1 MTEES
6 NTLLSYGSEIGNVLW
21 FDQKKGFG
29 FIKII
34 TPKSEFLDREV
45 FVHYSNINSV
55 NSFKKLYPGENVSLN
70 VVKNTDEDND
80 GKEYICQ
87 NVSGLLGSRLLVD
100 NDNYLIKVIKKRQ
113 RVTNEE
119 Q

>member
-6 NTLLSYGSEIGNVLW
+6 NTPPSYGSEIGNVLW

-29 FIKII
+29 FIKIM
-34 TPKSEFLDREV
+34 TPSSEFLDREV

-55 NSFKKLYPGENVSLN
+55 NTFKKLYPGENVSLN
-70 VVKNTDEDND
+70 VVKNTEENN

-87 NVSGLLGSRLLVD
+87 NVSGLLGSQLLVD
-100 NDNYLIKVIKKRQ
+100 NENYLIKVIKKRQ
-113 RVTNEE
+113 SASNEG

>member
-6 NTLLSYGSEIGNVLW
+6 NTPPSYGSEIGNVLW

-29 FIKII
+29 FIKIM
-34 TPKSEFLDREV
+34 TPTSEFLDREV

-55 NSFKKLYPGENVSLN
+55 NTFKKLYPGENVSLN
-70 VVKNTDEDND
+70 VVKNTEENN

-87 NVSGLLGSRLLVD
+87 NVSGLLGSQLLVD
-100 NDNYLIKVIKKRQ
+100 NENYLIKVIKKRQ
-113 RVTNEE
+113 SATNEE

>member
-6 NTLLSYGSEIGNVLW
+6 NTPPSYGSEIGNVLW

-34 TPKSEFLDREV
+34 TPSSEFLNREV

-55 NSFKKLYPGENVSLN
+55 NTFKKLYPGENVSLN
-70 VVKNTDEDND
+70 VVKNTGENND
-80 GKEYICQ
+80 GKEFICQ
-87 NVSGLLGSRLLVD
+87 NVSGLLGNKLLVD
-100 NDNYLIKVIKKRQ
+100 NENYLIKVIKKRP
-113 RVTNEE
+113 RTTNEE